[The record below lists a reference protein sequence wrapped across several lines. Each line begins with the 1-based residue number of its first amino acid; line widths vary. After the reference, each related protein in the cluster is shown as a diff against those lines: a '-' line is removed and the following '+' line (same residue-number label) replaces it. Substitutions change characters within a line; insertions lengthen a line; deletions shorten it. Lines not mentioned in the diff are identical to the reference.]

1 MVLLKTAAAHPPRRI
16 RPTGG
21 APVDGAGRASLPANR
36 VPDEERFFSGINRYV
51 TDPATA
57 HMRAGT

>member
-1 MVLLKTAAAHPPRRI
+1 MVLLKTAAAQQEL

-21 APVDGAGRASLPANR
+21 APVDGAGRASLPASR
-36 VPDEERFFSGINRYV
+36 IPDEERFFSGTNRYV

-57 HMRAGT
+57 QMRAGT